1 MLSGFSGKLE
11 VKTNE
16 YIDLVQQRAA
26 KSTTLREKTHIS
38 NLGFGETSLAD
49 EHGIHI
55 ARIEYTHAV
64 RSDNTAVVF
73 FSQTSNFILQR

>member
-1 MLSGFSGKLE
+1 MLTGFSGKLG

-16 YIDLVQQRAA
+16 QIDLVQQRTA

-38 NLGFGETSLAD
+38 NLRLGEASLAD
-49 EHGIHI
+49 KHGIHI
-55 ARIEYTHAV
+55 ARIKHTHAV
-64 RSDNTAVVF
+64 RSNNTAVVF